1 MVDRQADQLKA
12 IAAKQRTDPTA
23 FIANRELFGDLIDEP
38 AFVEPYIAALRSL
51 HTRGARP
58 TLEALAT

>member
-1 MVDRQADQLKA
+1 VVDRLADKLKTIAADQRA
-12 IAAKQRTDPTA
+12 DPTA

-38 AFVEPYIAALRSL
+38 AFVEPYVAALHSL
-51 HTRGARP
+51 HTRGAVA